1 MVNLKNMKPNNE
13 RGLKMK
19 KVFLFLPILLLSLF
33 VATSAFAQIT
43 TVNKAITASASV
55 LGSTSFTVNI
65 YKSLTSTTFNWTTDY
80 INVMNFGTLGHAVA
94 SDPTS
99 ALGGSNFFL
108 ALVTVNNNTGT
119 SYHVSYTGAP
129 LMHTDATTRLS
140 NDAWTVVGG
149 PQYNSDGSTA
159 TVYSTGLN
167 TTKRSAGLTTAYNV
181 YTSNTAGASDI
192 FRVYFAITGDPTL
205 GIDAD
210 SSGTVNLIPATQKA
224 GSYSATV
231 TLSLIP

>member
-1 MVNLKNMKPNNE
+1 MANLKNTKPNNE

-19 KVFLFLPILLLSLF
+19 KIFLFLPILVLSLL

-43 TVNKAITASASV
+43 TVNKSIVASASIT
-55 LGSTSFTVNI
+55 GSTTFTVNI
-65 YKSLTSTTFNWTTDY
+65 YRSLTATTFNWTTDY
-80 INVMNFGTLGHAVA
+80 IDVMNFGTLTRAVA

-99 ALGGSNFFL
+99 ALNAGNLFL
-108 ALVTVNNNTGT
+108 ALVSVNNNTGT

-140 NDAWTVVGG
+140 NDAWTVTGG
-149 PQYNSDGSTA
+149 PQYNADGSTA
-159 TVYSTGLN
+159 TVYSAGLN
-167 TTKRSAGLTTAYNV
+167 TARRSAGLTTAYNV

-192 FRVYFAITGDPTL
+192 FRVYFAITGDPAL

-210 SSGTVNLIPATQKA
+210 SSGAVNLIPPTQKA

-231 TLSLIP
+231 RLSLIP